1 MNLIDFELSFISRLN
16 YNSVHL
22 PPHLDPTKSELAFEE
37 RMLPKLN
44 RECKSENK
52 LDTQRALKSLTDIVH
67 SPEVIFFTS
76 DWLLISVF

>member
-1 MNLIDFELSFISRLN
+1 MHFMQLKLILFGRIN

-67 SPEVIFFTS
+67 SPEVSF
-76 DWLLISVF
+76 

>member
-1 MNLIDFELSFISRLN
+1 MNFMNLKLILFGRVN
-16 YNSVHL
+16 YYSVHL

-67 SPEVIFFTS
+67 SPEVSF
-76 DWLLISVF
+76 